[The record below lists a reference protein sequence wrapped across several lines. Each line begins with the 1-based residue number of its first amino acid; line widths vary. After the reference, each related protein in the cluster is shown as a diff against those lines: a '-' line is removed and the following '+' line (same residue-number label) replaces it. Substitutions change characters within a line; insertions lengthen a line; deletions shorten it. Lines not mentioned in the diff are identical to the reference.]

1 MAQSVHAMI
10 KANDALTV
18 RFLRRRSSRH
28 EDAAA
33 LLKELLRLRRIPA
46 KYAGRRKALLEAL
59 QEKSEFDYGGAHVG
73 IDESER
79 RIRRAEGFLDAV
91 REILSSP

>member
-1 MAQSVHAMI
+1 MI

-28 EDAAA
+28 EDAAG
-33 LLKELLRLRRIPA
+33 LLKEMLRLHRIPER
-46 KYAGRRKALLEAL
+46 YAGGRRALLEAL

-73 IDESER
+73 IEEAER
-79 RIRRAEGFLDAV
+79 RIRRAEKFLEAA
-91 REILSSP
+91 REILAS